1 MAQYS
6 PLNDLWIAI
15 ASFVSLIFRT
25 TKPSR
30 SLKQSGNRLQKQ
42 ALGVRWTP
50 GACTCIPSEPGL
62 GLQGCRMGSPPA
74 IAKGS
79 SSLTYFI
86 SPFVKRPRGTHL
98 KNSADGPEEAERS
111 MTSTEAPARARISAA
126 AEPAGPP
133 PMMQGLANLHE

>member
-62 GLQGCRMGSPPA
+62 GLQGCRMGSPPRLQLECNLNQKFMKA
-74 IAKGS
+74 LILERKGERL
-79 SSLTYFI
+79 SLRNI
-86 SPFVKRPRGTHL
+86 DLPGESRP
-98 KNSADGPEEAERS
+98 S
-111 MTSTEAPARARISAA
+111 
-126 AEPAGPP
+126 
-133 PMMQGLANLHE
+133 